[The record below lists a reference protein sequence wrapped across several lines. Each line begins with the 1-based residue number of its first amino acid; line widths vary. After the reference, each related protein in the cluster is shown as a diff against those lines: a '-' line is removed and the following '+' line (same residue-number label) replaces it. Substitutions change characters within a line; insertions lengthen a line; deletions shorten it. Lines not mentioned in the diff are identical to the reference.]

1 MATIYHQV
9 RITHRYQG
17 YMKRC
22 RVLLEAEATVF
33 PKCGAVSFGIQTGPA
48 KPGSPFLNCSP
59 RRVVRF

>member
-9 RITHRYQG
+9 RINAPVSR

>member
-22 RVLLEAEATVF
+22 RVLLEAEATVC
-33 PKCGAVSFGIQTGPA
+33 PKCGAVPFGIQTGPA
-48 KPGSPFLNCSP
+48 KPES
-59 RRVVRF
+59 RF